1 MLLPLTAYLH
11 PIRGV
16 FCDRDFIRSGIIC
29 EFVQNYILGM
39 NARNEISI
47 YDIVCAI
54 SEAVDLVSPVLNRHH
69 KKVAYIASHIALQMN
84 LPNSEIQDIVLASM
98 LHDIGAFSIGE
109 RIEANTLEYHDS
121 ELNRHAFLGY
131 KLLKNFG
138 PLARAAKLIRYHH
151 ADYHSAGY
159 SVPLGSY
166 VIHLADRVTI
176 LFDESREILGQVVGV
191 LDKISQK
198 YQKFHPAT
206 FAAFLRLV
214 KLEYVWVEAFAPAF
228 GDVAIQEV
236 RFSKEVIEPETL
248 RCFAKIIAQIIDFR
262 SRFTATHS
270 CGVAAVVR
278 ELTAAAGFSERECK
292 LMEIAGFLHDLGK
305 LSVSNEIL
313 EKSGALSQ
321 EDFNAIRKHT
331 YYTYSILSRVSGM
344 EDIASWAAHHHERQD
359 GSGYPF
365 HTMGENITRLERIM
379 TVADIL
385 TALAEDRP
393 YRAGMGRENILE
405 ILFALANQGEID
417 KGIVELTEK
426 YFARINDARLK
437 AQESALK
444 EYEAFSIKSPVTAR
458 NNRQPA

>member
-1 MLLPLTAYLH
+1 
-11 PIRGV
+11 
-16 FCDRDFIRSGIIC
+16 
-29 EFVQNYILGM
+29 M
-39 NARNEISI
+39 NVRNEIPI
-47 YDIVCAI
+47 YDFVCAI
-54 SEAVDLVSPVLNRHH
+54 SEAIDLVSPVLNRHH
-69 KKVAYIASHIALQMN
+69 KKVAYIAGHIALQMN
-84 LPNSEIQDIVLASM
+84 LPNSDVQDIVLASM

-109 RIEANTLEYHDS
+109 RIEAQTLEYHDS

-131 KLLKNFG
+131 KLLKNFR

-159 SVPLGSY
+159 NVPLGSY
-166 VIHLADRVTI
+166 VIHLADRVAI
-176 LFDESREILGQVVGV
+176 LFDENREVLGQVMGV
-191 LDKISQK
+191 VEKISKK
-198 YQKFHPAT
+198 YQKFHPAS
-206 FAAFLRLV
+206 FIAFLRLV
-214 KLEYVWVEAFAPAF
+214 NLEYVWVEAFLPSF
-228 GDVAIQEV
+228 ERGRMQEV

-248 RCFAKIIAQIIDFR
+248 RCFAKIVAQIIDFR

-313 EKSGALSQ
+313 EKNGALSM

-331 YYTYSILSRVSGM
+331 YYTYSVLNKVSGM
-344 EDIASWAAHHHERQD
+344 EDIAAWAAHHHEKQD

-365 HTMGENITRLERIM
+365 HTKGEDISRLERIM

-393 YRAGMGRENILE
+393 YRAGMDREKVME
-405 ILFALANQGEID
+405 ILFTLANQGEID
-417 KGIVELTEK
+417 RGIVEIAERNFPK
-426 YFARINDARLK
+426 INEARIK
-437 AQESALK
+437 AQEDAWN
-444 EYEAFSIKSPVTAR
+444 EYEAFNSTKSPFAAR
-458 NNRQPA
+458 ISRQPA